1 MKLTTVTSCNYYINL
16 DSSSPY
22 PTSVSAITDQQ
33 IFGFDVGS
41 RTANIFTLVVLIGA
55 IIWLGLSI
63 AYCITRKEVSEMKL
77 KARNNKQKFE
87 DYWGDVGDSIHS
99 TTGLNESTHSD
110 TALNSGIDSSS
121 TGLNAELDSS
131 HDGYPDD
138 RHRGV

>member
-1 MKLTTVTSCNYYINL
+1 MCAA
-16 DSSSPY
+16 SSSQY
-22 PTSVSAITDQQ
+22 PSSVSSISDKE

-63 AYCITRKEVSEMKL
+63 AYCITRKEVAEL
-77 KARNNKQKFE
+77 KPYAGSNKQKFE

-99 TTGLNESTHSD
+99 MSGLNESSRSD
-110 TALNSGIDSSS
+110 TALNSGMDSSS

-138 RHRGV
+138 RHRV